1 MIMNEM
7 GLSESENNF
16 HSARLYLTG
25 LSRAIEEVE
34 GPGNFVDLTRPTVY
48 DKNQYALIK
57 GLVDNLGRYK
67 KSLTSDLVEE
77 AEGLLIIAK
86 IYLAA
91 FENNPKI
98 MEGHYSIALAPKK
111 EKKRQETKSVKIEES
126 SLQRQTAIESIRSA
140 LTYGVD
146 SFKTKRDEL
155 VKAGVM
161 TRDEINS
168 LLYVKSGAIEFIKS
182 SLAYGPESFSTKRN
196 EWVGAGVVIMEEIN
210 NLPYV
215 KNSAIEFIKSALAY
229 GVESFETTRNKWI
242 EVGVVTRE
250 EINNLPYVKQSA
262 QNSLRSAFNYGM
274 DSFNTRKNEWIKA
287 GVINEADAEII
298 RKSYGKK

>member
-1 MIMNEM
+1 M
-7 GLSESENNF
+7 
-16 HSARLYLTG
+16 
-25 LSRAIEEVE
+25 
-34 GPGNFVDLTRPTVY
+34 DLTRPTVY

-126 SLQRQTAIESIRSA
+126 SLQRQTAIESI
-140 LTYGVD
+140 
-146 SFKTKRDEL
+146 
-155 VKAGVM
+155 
-161 TRDEINS
+161 
-168 LLYVKSGAIEFIKS
+168 
-182 SLAYGPESFSTKRN
+182 
-196 EWVGAGVVIMEEIN
+196 
-210 NLPYV
+210 
-215 KNSAIEFIKSALAY
+215 KSALAY